1 MSNRKKGG
9 GGRPGKDLTTPG
21 SPRYNADLVGVAVR
35 LPKDRVDLVLQIIR
49 SRNEHARRDGRTAP
63 VKLSEVI
70 RYAFELGIYEM
81 QIREAV
87 ARMTSK
93 ARPFT
98 LQEVAE
104 LVKLPEMLLRK
115 ELTARGVNLP
125 PPSVSETPW
134 PGADPLRSVAPVEP
148 AVAEEPAPI
157 EPVLVR
163 PAP

>member
-9 GGRPGKDLTTPG
+9 GGLPGKDLTTPG

-35 LPKDRVDLVLQIIR
+35 LPKDRVDLVLGIIR

-70 RYAFELGIYEM
+70 RYAFDLGIYEM
-81 QIREAV
+81 QVREAV

-93 ARPFT
+93 NRPFS

-104 LVKLPEMLLRK
+104 LVKLPEVLLRK
-115 ELTARGVNLP
+115 ELGARGVNLP
-125 PPSVSETPW
+125 PPSLSETPW
-134 PGADPLRSVAPVEP
+134 PRPDAPRQAPEAQPVM
-148 AVAEEPAPI
+148 EEPKPI
-157 EPVLVR
+157 DPVQIR